1 MRKVMIMLG
10 AALMLAPAAAS
21 AQTAAENFGYK
32 TPSGM
37 FGEGT
42 AKWQL
47 YKFMHEDRERVE
59 AMRRNDGNLATGSV
73 RQPTYTVQTS
83 PNGVPRARRPGE
95 PDPRRD
101 LR

>member
-1 MRKVMIMLG
+1 MRKMIMLG

-101 LR
+101 VR

>member
-1 MRKVMIMLG
+1 
-10 AALMLAPAAAS
+10 MLAPAAAS

-59 AMRRNDGNLATGSV
+59 AMRRNDSNLATGSV